1 MRSVSFLF
9 VPLPNR
15 FFIMAKPL
23 ATDALEPIKT
33 NEFLPPVSRWVT
45 AGSWFIVLALGG
57 AIAASFL
64 VNYRT
69 TVKVPAV
76 IRPSGEPRLVQSIA
90 TGAVVKINVSENT
103 RVKKGDVIASLNT
116 SSLDAQAVQLLA
128 NFDQSKAK
136 LQQLSAQMATIDQ
149 QMAAEA
155 DQAQRT
161 VAASA
166 ADFDRVSRLQQN
178 QTITAE
184 ADVQEA
190 QAQINLAAQEVE
202 SYGQLVNSGAISRL
216 QLAEKQSALAAAEAR
231 MLKLQAALN
240 PSTGEMLAAEQ
251 KIAQAQ
257 AGGTATLAGLQQSK
271 QALVQQALEI
281 QQQMKVTEQEI
292 AQVML
297 NLQNTVVR
305 SPVDGVL
312 YELSLRNIG
321 QVVNPGETIAK
332 IVPAEASIAIKAQVP
347 AEQINKVEVGMPAQM
362 RVSACPFSEY
372 GTVPSKVQ
380 AISPDTLTQ
389 PTSSGGSSSPA
400 PVAASAFYNVLLEP
414 EVPVLESSAGN
425 APCTLQPGTEGR
437 ITIISREETVI
448 TFLRRKAGLMTQF

>member
-1 MRSVSFLF
+1 
-9 VPLPNR
+9 
-15 FFIMAKPL
+15 MAKNL
-23 ATDALEPIKT
+23 ATDVLEPIKT

-57 AIAASFL
+57 AIAASFV

-90 TGAVVKINVSENT
+90 TGAVVKINVAENT
-103 RVKKGDVIASLNT
+103 RVKRGDIIASLNT

-128 NFDQSKAK
+128 NFDQSQAK
-136 LQQLSAQMATIDQ
+136 LQQFNAQMTTLDQ

-155 DQAQRT
+155 AQSQRT

-166 ADFDRVSRLQQN
+166 ADFDQVRRTQQN
-178 QTITAE
+178 LTITAE

-202 SYGQLVNSGAISRL
+202 GYRQLVDSGAVSRL
-216 QLAEKQSALAAAEAR
+216 QLAEKESALASAQAR

-240 PSTGEMLAAEQ
+240 PSAGEVLAAEER
-251 KIAQAQ
+251 IAQAQ
-257 AGGTATLAGLQQSK
+257 AGGAATLAGLQQSK
-271 QALVQQALEI
+271 QALVQQSLEI
-281 QQQMKVTEQEI
+281 QQQMKVTEQEL

-297 NLQNTVVR
+297 GLQNAEVR

-321 QVVNPGETIAK
+321 QVLNPGETIAK
-332 IVPAEASIAIKAQVP
+332 IVPDEVPIEIKAKVP
-347 AEQINKVEVGMPAQM
+347 AQQISKVEVGMPAQM
-362 RVSACPFSEY
+362 RVSSCPFSEY
-372 GTVPSKVQ
+372 GTVSGKVK
-380 AISPDTLTQ
+380 AVSPDTLTQ
-389 PTSSGGSSSPA
+389 QPTSGGSPLPA
-400 PVAASAFYNVLLEP
+400 AASAFYSVLIQP
-414 EVPVLESSAGN
+414 EVAMLESTAGN
-425 APCTLQPGTEGR
+425 PQCTLQPGTEGR
-437 ITIISREETVI
+437 ITIVSREETVV

>member
-1 MRSVSFLF
+1 
-9 VPLPNR
+9 
-15 FFIMAKPL
+15 MAEPL

-57 AIAASFL
+57 AITASFL

-76 IRPSGEPRLVQSIA
+76 IRPSGEPRLVQSIV
-90 TGAVVKINVSENT
+90 TGAVVKINVTENT
-103 RVKKGDVIASLNT
+103 PVKRGDVIASLNT

-136 LQQLSAQMATIDQ
+136 LQQLNAQMATIDQ
-149 QMAAEA
+149 QMAAAA

-166 ADFDRVSRLQQN
+166 ANFNQARRLQQN

-202 SYGQLVNSGAISRL
+202 SYSQLVDSGAISRL
-216 QLAEKQSALAAAEAR
+216 QLAEKQSALEAAQAR
-231 MLKLQAALN
+231 MLKFQAVLN
-240 PSTGEMLAAEQ
+240 PSMGEMLAAEQ
-251 KIAQAQ
+251 RIAEAR
-257 AGGTATLAGLQQSK
+257 AGGAASLAGLQQSK

-281 QQQMKVTEQEI
+281 QQQMKVTEREI

-297 NLQNTVVR
+297 GLQNSVVR
-305 SPVDGVL
+305 SPVNGVL

-332 IVPAEASIAIKAQVP
+332 IVPAEVPIAIKAQVP
-347 AEQINKVEVGMPAQM
+347 AQQINKVEVGMPAQM

-372 GTVPSKVQ
+372 GTVPGTVK

-389 PTSSGGSSSPA
+389 QTASGNSPV
-400 PVAASAFYNVLLEP
+400 PAASRASTFYNVLLQP
-414 EVPVLESSAGN
+414 QVTVLQSSAGN
-425 APCTLQPGTEGR
+425 PLCTLQPGTEGKV
-437 ITIISREETVI
+437 TIISREETVI

>member
-1 MRSVSFLF
+1 
-9 VPLPNR
+9 
-15 FFIMAKPL
+15 MAKHL
-23 ATDALEPIKT
+23 ATDALDPIKT

-90 TGAVVKINVSENT
+90 TGTVTKINVSDNA
-103 RVKKGDVIASLNT
+103 RVKKGDVIATLNT

-128 NFDQSKAK
+128 NFDQSQAK
-136 LQQLSAQMATIDQ
+136 LQQLNAQMLTLDQ
-149 QMAAEA
+149 QMAAESA
-155 DQAQRT
+155 QAERT

-166 ADFDRVSRLQQN
+166 ADFDQVRRTQQN
-178 QTITAE
+178 LTITAE

-190 QAQINLAAQEVE
+190 QAQVNLAAQEVE
-202 SYGQLVNSGAISRL
+202 GYSQLVDSGAVSRL
-216 QLAEKQSALAAAEAR
+216 QLAEKQSALEAAQAR
-231 MLKLQAALN
+231 MRKLQAALN
-240 PSTGEMLAAEQ
+240 PSEGEVLAAEQ
-251 KIAQAQ
+251 RISQAQ
-257 AGGTATLAGLQQSK
+257 AGGAATLAGLQQSK
-271 QALVQQALEI
+271 QALVQQVLEI
-281 QQQMKVTEQEI
+281 QQQMKVTEQEL

-297 NLQNTVVR
+297 GLQNAVVR

-321 QVVNPGETIAK
+321 QVLSPGETIAK
-332 IVPAEASIAIKAQVP
+332 IVPAEVPIEIKARVP
-347 AEQINKVEVGMPAQM
+347 AQQISKVDVGMATQM

-372 GTVPSKVQ
+372 GTVPGKVK
-380 AISPDTLTQ
+380 AVSPDTLTPQSGAAGSPTPTADSALYSVLIQ
-389 PTSSGGSSSPA
+389 PD
-400 PVAASAFYNVLLEP
+400 VSA
-414 EVPVLESSAGN
+414 LESTAGN

-437 ITIISREETVI
+437 VTIISREETVI